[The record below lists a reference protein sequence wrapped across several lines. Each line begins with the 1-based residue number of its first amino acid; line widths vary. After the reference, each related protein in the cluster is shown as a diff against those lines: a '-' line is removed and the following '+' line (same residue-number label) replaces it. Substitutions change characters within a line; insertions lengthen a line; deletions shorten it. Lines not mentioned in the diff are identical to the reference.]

1 MTTCWVAAQLLSCA
15 QKFRLKCQACQ
26 FLAVSA
32 LCFLQCLLCLFW
44 DTKTSIC
51 LTSVKTKSSYMSQ
64 LAIIMGMNAKESTW
78 HQIWSFHR
86 TLDRLCFSLGS
97 VRLLIFLTR
106 NFITATFS
114 NCLLAVVYLV
124 FHNDVLLST
133 SLFLSFHVCIS
144 GFWKVFGLA
153 IKLAMLA
160 VDVLACFPV
169 QLLVYLEI
177 CRVMNWCP

>member
-1 MTTCWVAAQLLSCA
+1 MSGLSVSCSFCLMFLTVLAMFVLRYKNIHLSYLSEDEILLYVPARNNNENECKGIA
-15 QKFRLKCQACQ
+15 
-26 FLAVSA
+26 
-32 LCFLQCLLCLFW
+32 
-44 DTKTSIC
+44 
-51 LTSVKTKSSYMSQ
+51 
-64 LAIIMGMNAKESTW
+64 W
-78 HQIWSFHR
+78 HRIWSFHR
-86 TLDRLCFSLGS
+86 ALDCLCFSLGS

-106 NFITATFS
+106 NYITASFS
-114 NCLLAVVYLV
+114 NCLLAFVYLV

-153 IKLAMLA
+153 IKLAMVV

-177 CRVMNWCP
+177 CRVINWCP